1 MRRRLVTA
9 LSAAIAAVVLPLTT
23 ASPAAAS
30 PPTTSCQ
37 IEHEASIIFWGVAC
51 TQPGEPVIGA
61 FATWRNA
68 PVTFT
73 SGSTGDTTVSA
84 ANYLTMTPN
93 TEGGLFANYV
103 QVGLYA
109 EKTGA
114 STSTY
119 GPRWTELGDS
129 GGRTEAITVGTN
141 PSTPDGMN
149 HTYMVLRQDNTD
161 QWDVLY
167 DFNWVGSTT
176 DQLAVPRGNANRI
189 DIGLEVMGP
198 QYLTVPQIANRVQY
212 MAENKTWYRAA
223 TANTAQVA
231 SLGLCGQGSTAPYCF
246 DMQLTDN
253 TTFTQ
258 LAVAKPGPAT
268 LQSADGSAGLKQGVP
283 SGQSSSAE
291 TTPLATHGTYNG
303 VDQTA
308 LAACMAQDPDNC
320 LTTVP
325 GLAQCVQTVQRC
337 NAAALAAKDTDAAR
351 TSASSASGATREQIL
366 ARAAASFDV
375 PTQELDI
382 TSADSTATSFSTA
395 GSGATDA
402 VWTVDSSSSTHG
414 LEQRGRL
421 FHGFRATYSAVTGR
435 LLDACW
441 GTMCS

>member
-1 MRRRLVTA
+1 MRRRLLPA

-23 ASPAAAS
+23 ASPASAS

-61 FATWRNA
+61 FATWRNV

-73 SGSTGDTTVSA
+73 SGSTGGTTVSA
-84 ANYLTMTPN
+84 GNYLTMTPN
-93 TEGGLFANYV
+93 TEGGLFADNI

-109 EKTGA
+109 EKTGT
-114 STSTY
+114 STSAY
-119 GPRWTELGDS
+119 GPRWTELSDS
-129 GGRTEAITVGTN
+129 GGHTEAITAGTN
-141 PSTPDGMN
+141 PSTPDGTN
-149 HTYMVLRQDNTD
+149 HTYIVLRQDNTD

-176 DQLAVPRGNANRI
+176 GQLAVPRGNANRI

-223 TANTAQVA
+223 TTDTAQVA

-246 DMQLTDN
+246 DMKLTDN

-258 LAVAKPGPAT
+258 LAVAKPGPTT
-268 LQSADGSAGLKQGVP
+268 LQSVDGSAGLEQGL
-283 SGQSSSAE
+283 SSRQSSSAD
-291 TTPLATHGTYNG
+291 TSPLATHGTYNG

-308 LAACMAQDPDNC
+308 LAACIAEDPDNC

-325 GLAQCVQTVQRC
+325 GLAQCVRTMQRC
-337 NAAALAAKDTDAAR
+337 NEAALAAEDTDAAR
-351 TSASSASGATREQIL
+351 TSASSASGASREQIL

-375 PTQELDI
+375 PAQELDI
-382 TSADSTATSFSTA
+382 TAAENTATASPAA

-402 VWTVDSSSSTHG
+402 AWTVDSPSSTHG
-414 LEQRGRL
+414 LEQRGRM

>member
-1 MRRRLVTA
+1 MRRRLLTA

-61 FATWRNA
+61 FATWRNV
-68 PVTFT
+68 PITFT

-93 TEGGLFANYV
+93 TEGGFFANNI

-129 GGRTEAITVGTN
+129 GGRTESITAGTN
-141 PSTPDGMN
+141 PSTPDGTN

-167 DFNWVGSTT
+167 DFNWVGTTT
-176 DQLAVPRGNANRI
+176 DQLAVPQGNANRI

-212 MAENKTWYRAA
+212 LAENKTWYRAA

-268 LQSADGSAGLKQGVP
+268 LQAADVSADIKQDVP
-283 SGQSSSAE
+283 SGQSPSAG
-291 TTPLATHGTYNG
+291 TAPTVTRATYNG

-308 LAACMAQDPDNC
+308 LAACMAQDPASC

-325 GLAQCVQTVQRC
+325 GLAQCIQTVQQC
-337 NAAALAAKDTDAAR
+337 NAAALATKDTDAAR
-351 TSASSASGATREQIL
+351 APASNASGASREQIL
-366 ARAAASFDV
+366 EQAAASFDV
-375 PTQELDI
+375 PAQALDI
-382 TSADSTATSFSTA
+382 TSADSAATSLSATGP
-395 GSGATDA
+395 GSTDA
-402 VWTVDSSSSTHG
+402 VWTVESSSSTHG

-421 FHGFRATYSAVTGR
+421 FHGFQATYSAVTGR
-435 LLDACW
+435 LLNACW

>member
-1 MRRRLVTA
+1 MRRRLLAA
-9 LSAAIAAVVLPLTT
+9 LSAAVAAVVLPLTT

-30 PPTTSCQ
+30 PPTASCQ
-37 IEHEASIIFWGVAC
+37 IEHSASIIFWGVAC

-68 PVTFT
+68 PITFE
-73 SGSTGDTTVSA
+73 SGSTGSTTVSA

-93 TEGGLFANYV
+93 TEGGLFAKNI

-141 PSTPDGMN
+141 PSTPDGTN
-149 HTYMVLRQDNTD
+149 HTYMVLRQDHTD

-167 DFNWVGSTT
+167 DFNWVGTTT

-212 MAENKTWYRAA
+212 LAENKTWYRAA
-223 TANTAQVA
+223 TANTARVA
-231 SLGLCGQGSTAPYCF
+231 SLGLCGQGGTAPYCF
-246 DMQLTDN
+246 DMKLTDS

-258 LAVAKPGPAT
+258 LAVAKPGPTTLRAADDAT
-268 LQSADGSAGLKQGVP
+268 GLKQGVP
-283 SGQSSSAE
+283 SGQSSSVGTAP
-291 TTPLATHGTYNG
+291 TVTHGTYNG
-303 VDQTA
+303 VDQAA
-308 LAACMAQDPDNC
+308 LAACMARNPDSC

-325 GLAQCVQTVQRC
+325 GLAQCVRTVQQC
-337 NAAALAAKDTDAAR
+337 NAAALAVKGTDTAR
-351 TSASSASGATREQIL
+351 TSASHASGVSREQVL
-366 ARAAASFDV
+366 ARAAASFGVPSQTLDV
-375 PTQELDI
+375 
-382 TSADSTATSFSTA
+382 TSVAGASTSFSA
-395 GSGATDA
+395 ARSGSTDA
-402 VWTVDSSSSTHG
+402 AWIVESSSSTHG

-421 FHGFRATYSAVTGR
+421 FHGFRATYSAVTGL